1 MSATIHPRSLASSRA
16 HCGSTSVVSAAE
28 QAWAEALVRFEDV
41 ANPETGLDAD
51 QVAHFRHRLLGLL
64 DETIDR
70 VAAINAVRRSRGG
83 GEGAVDPLLRDRV
96 ATHRADIEAIGAA
109 LAAIDAGVYGTCLG
123 CRRPVGV
130 DMLTDCPWARRCA
143 GCARAAPDGVPV
155 PDQRLTEAGR

>member
-16 HCGSTSVVSAAE
+16 HRGSSPDVSAAD
-28 QAWAEALVRFEDV
+28 QAWAEALGRFEDV
-41 ANPETGLDAD
+41 VNPETGLDAD

-70 VAAINAVRRSRGG
+70 VAAINAVRRSRAG
-83 GEGAVDPLLRDRV
+83 GEGVVDPLLRERV
-96 ATHRADIEAIGAA
+96 ATHRSDIEAIGAA

-130 DMLTDCPWARRCA
+130 DMLTDCPWTRRCA
-143 GCARAAPDGVPV
+143 GCARAAPDGVPG
-155 PDQRLTEAGR
+155 PGQRLTEAGR